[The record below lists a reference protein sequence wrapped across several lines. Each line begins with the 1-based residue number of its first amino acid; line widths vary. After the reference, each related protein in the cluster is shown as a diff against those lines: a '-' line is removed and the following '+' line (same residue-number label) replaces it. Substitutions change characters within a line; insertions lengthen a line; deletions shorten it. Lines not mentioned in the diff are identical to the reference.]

1 MKRLRAVFTRDGFC
15 EVEKARADSL
25 PPVGWFDKQF
35 VDPGTLAPIL
45 QTEIKADDQVGNGIV
60 LLADQTNEAITRI
73 VQKFGEIVSNAE
85 FVKGLGP
92 WIVSLPVAH

>member
-15 EVEKARADSL
+15 EVEKTRAYSL

-85 FVKGLGP
+85 FVEGLGP
-92 WIVSLPVAH
+92 WIVSLHVAH